1 MSVSKF
7 MVPQW
12 LEDNLWFE
20 EDTELDTDNWSRSS
34 YSEPQMKILQN
45 YLNLVLVA
53 YPEQKHGCIARYEST
68 LISPER
74 GTFSLHYYRDNHP
87 KHGMPVLFTVK
98 VDNKKYL
105 MYCATNG
112 TVQFREEDAPK
123 YIQGTTCEAVST
135 QGLKLQS
142 MLSQNSKQNRIISP
156 SEATSRPP
164 SYKTFQ
170 IHSLKVPLLV
180 LSSLRKHSEI
190 LCHENTVYSPL

>member
-123 YIQGTTCEAVST
+123 YIQGTTCEFIFYKKQFQPGVSNAF
-135 QGLKLQS
+135 KF
-142 MLSQNSKQNRIISP
+142 
-156 SEATSRPP
+156 E
-164 SYKTFQ
+164 
-170 IHSLKVPLLV
+170 
-180 LSSLRKHSEI
+180 SSLEEGLYLAFEKYGNFSKLILKKVVMDEI
-190 LCHENTVYSPL
+190 DETIKIKEGEAIVKIQ